1 MDHTA
6 SEFYHIR
13 HQLLLINPY
22 EMIFM
27 LSAPAVILWSV
38 LRRKSLPHYLLLGAI
53 CVLVLY
59 PTSFAA
65 MSLHWDLISR
75 WQASAGPRPVA
86 LEGMLTGNGPKMI
99 MLVATGW
106 GLVAV
111 MYAFWLLV
119 LSPAVYLSGR
129 KRGPVQRSAS
139 EVPPGDGRLVLSGPR
154 AVAGVV
160 SEIFIVLGV
169 VAALA
174 AGPCVWVSLQSD
186 APPMARPMIP
196 MFFVVGVSFL
206 AVGLLA
212 RGIESAWAAKLSLA
226 MAVENGSSHRR
237 MSPSVK
243 CAIVVAGGGMALLM
257 ILGWSASMLAVPI
270 ILALL
275 LAGLSVLVELIH
287 GGHRTRYHLWQ
298 RVASLAG
305 TVRSTQRLGC
315 FVKSCIAVAP
325 MSSARAGASGTPPAV
340 EMWAPSAACATI
352 RADRVRGRCGGSRS
366 ADAIRAP
373 DRACRPCRS
382 PGPSPPFRRARH

>member
-1 MDHTA
+1 
-6 SEFYHIR
+6 
-13 HQLLLINPY
+13 
-22 EMIFM
+22 
-27 LSAPAVILWSV
+27 
-38 LRRKSLPHYLLLGAI
+38 
-53 CVLVLY
+53 
-59 PTSFAA
+59 
-65 MSLHWDLISR
+65 
-75 WQASAGPRPVA
+75 
-86 LEGMLTGNGPKMI
+86 
-99 MLVATGW
+99 
-106 GLVAV
+106 
-111 MYAFWLLV
+111 
-119 LSPAVYLSGR
+119 
-129 KRGPVQRSAS
+129 
-139 EVPPGDGRLVLSGPR
+139 
-154 AVAGVV
+154 VAGVV

-305 TVRSTQRLGC
+305 IVGLLCFFAFGHGSAHLSNLRTRAAVALTGGTHELQSWAVQVLADSRQSRLQSIMQLHLGNWSVPKEQWSDQVRRLAPSEIFVDVAVFPGDGEALCLVFGGGLSESRIVIGPPSAGPIEDHERYLGHWLRLGDGIYGLYR
-315 FVKSCIAVAP
+315 KS
-325 MSSARAGASGTPPAV
+325 ASP
-340 EMWAPSAACATI
+340 
-352 RADRVRGRCGGSRS
+352 
-366 ADAIRAP
+366 
-373 DRACRPCRS
+373 
-382 PGPSPPFRRARH
+382 